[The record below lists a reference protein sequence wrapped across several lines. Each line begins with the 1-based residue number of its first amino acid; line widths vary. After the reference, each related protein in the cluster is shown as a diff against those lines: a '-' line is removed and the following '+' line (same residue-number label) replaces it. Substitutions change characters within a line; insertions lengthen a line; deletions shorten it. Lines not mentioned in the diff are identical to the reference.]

1 MRVVKLIAVAAG
13 LAAGGLASAAMAA
26 EVKQDIE
33 VKAAPAAVWK
43 KIGAFCS
50 IKSWHPAIAN
60 CEQSKVNGD
69 TFRLLTLK
77 DGGKIKEKFI
87 NSGNYSYTYSIVE
100 SPLPVSNYK
109 ATLSVKADGDGDKGE
124 SDVVWTAKFDP
135 KDKPEAEAKGVIE
148 GIFKAGLEN
157 IKVMVKADNEAAA
170 KTKADR
176 DAKINAVKVAAL
188 AKIAAAKAMIAEKS
202 KQASE
207 SAKGAYEKAKAEIAA
222 AQTPEAKAE
231 RASKLQAAKLVAA
244 EKYAK
249 AKLVIAEK
257 AHQAAEA
264 AKAAYEKAKASVS
277 SATAPAPAPDAAKK

>member
-1 MRVVKLIAVAAG
+1 M
-13 LAAGGLASAAMAA
+13 
-26 EVKQDIE
+26 
-33 VKAAPAAVWK
+33 
-43 KIGAFCS
+43 
-50 IKSWHPAIAN
+50 
-60 CEQSKVNGD
+60 
-69 TFRLLTLK
+69 LTWK
-77 DGGKIKEKFI
+77 DGSKIKEKFVD
-87 NSGNYSYTYSIVE
+87 SGNYSYTYSIVE

-109 ATLSVKADGDGDKGE
+109 ATLSVKADGDGDKGK
-124 SDVVWTAKFDP
+124 SDVVWTAKLDP
-135 KDKPEAEAKGVIE
+135 KDKPEAEAKAVIE

-176 DAKINAVKVAAL
+176 DAKINAMRSRPAL

-207 SAKGAYEKAKAEIAA
+207 SARGPTKRPRPRSRRRRR
-222 AQTPEAKAE
+222 QEAKAE

-257 AHQAAEA
+257 ATRPPRPPSLLMRRPRRPFHRRPHRRRLPTLPRSKQQIG
-264 AKAAYEKAKASVS
+264 
-277 SATAPAPAPDAAKK
+277 PH